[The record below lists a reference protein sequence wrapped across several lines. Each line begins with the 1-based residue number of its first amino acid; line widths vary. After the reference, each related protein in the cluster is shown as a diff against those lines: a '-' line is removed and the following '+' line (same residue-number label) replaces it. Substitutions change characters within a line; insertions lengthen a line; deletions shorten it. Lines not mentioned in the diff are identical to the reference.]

1 MRFTKAAEQ
10 IRTAL
15 KSDGVLMGDMCLTSK
30 MAQSIELWTALF
42 EDDAPWL
49 NAITQSMG
57 LAPAIASEMAR
68 LITLELKSDI
78 EGSGRA
84 KYLNATYQK
93 VLSHIRQPVEMGC
106 AKGGLV
112 FKPYVSAS
120 GIVVQTVQADCFFPV
135 SYDDTGRL
143 IQCVFAEQ
151 VFRGADY
158 YTRLEVHTLRKGQ
171 LEIKNKAYHSRVAEQ
186 LGAEIPLATVDQWTG
201 LAESVVFGDV
211 NKLPIG

>member
-84 KYLNATYQK
+84 K
-93 VLSHIRQPVEMGC
+93 
-106 AKGGLV
+106 
-112 FKPYVSAS
+112 
-120 GIVVQTVQADCFFPV
+120 
-135 SYDDTGRL
+135 
-143 IQCVFAEQ
+143 
-151 VFRGADY
+151 
-158 YTRLEVHTLRKGQ
+158 
-171 LEIKNKAYHSRVAEQ
+171 
-186 LGAEIPLATVDQWTG
+186 
-201 LAESVVFGDV
+201 
-211 NKLPIG
+211 